1 MSTPATTRPQ
11 AGKPMFP
18 QLPAEDLQMA
28 LQMATT
34 AHGWL
39 QEAYRL
45 LEGHYTLRIQCET
58 AGKSAKHLRDMLAA
72 RSKGGT
78 A

>member
-1 MSTPATTRPQ
+1 MSAATQQRPQ

-18 QLPAEDLQMA
+18 QLPPEDLEKA

-58 AGKSAKHLRDMLAA
+58 AGKSAKHLREMLAA
-72 RSKGGT
+72 RTKGGV
-78 A
+78 